1 MSKRFVFMDEH
12 ELLKFFGKSRRKNIY
27 GEEYETNDF
36 DEHAGALVDT
46 AEKRILIDLGSY
58 TTYYPT
64 AGSLPSDEDK
74 EVLER
79 LLNGDKDE
87 SK

>member
-1 MSKRFVFMDEH
+1 MDED
-12 ELLKFFGKSRRKNIY
+12 ELLNFFGKSKRKNIY
-27 GEEYETNDF
+27 GEEYETNDY
-36 DEHAGALVDT
+36 DESAGALVDT
-46 AEKRILIDLGSY
+46 VEKRILIDLGNY
-58 TTYYPT
+58 TSYYPT

-74 EVLER
+74 VMLEK